1 MSTRERI
8 EEALFLNLFQEITE
22 LDEFDESKKI
32 MRFKKGTP
40 EEVVNKVEEQ
50 IKAQGGQ
57 ITGRTKLTGLTLMYT
72 IPDNTAHSFSAES
85 FAAASE
91 HIEDIEND
99 QVVTIQ

>member
-1 MSTRERI
+1 MG
-8 EEALFLNLFQEITE
+8 
-22 LDEFDESKKI
+22 KKI